1 MPPRA
6 EFGISRLNEEQRLTA
21 RETDV
26 VTLICRG
33 LKNEVIARQLHLTNS
48 TVRFHLRNIHRKTDT
63 CDKLDLVLL
72 IWQLSGDGS
81 VDLKPDHR
89 ERQERRLGA

>member
-6 EFGISRLNEEQRLTA
+6 EVGIARLNAAQRLTA

-33 LKNEVIARQLHLTNS
+33 LKNEVIAQSLHLTNS
-48 TVRFHLRNIHRKTDT
+48 TVRFHLRNIHRKTET

-72 IWQLSGDGS
+72 IWRLSSGGS
-81 VDLKPDHR
+81 DHANPDHR
-89 ERQERRLGA
+89 QRQERRDGT